1 MTPFPPALATLSWGL
16 GEVQSTQFC
25 LGLNLSDWCLM
36 RRGIIHLVQAGIGI
50 KHLHPGSQK
59 IVVLPCF
66 TTEYKWIQEK
76 HSYMGPEGACNQVSW
91 SLDEIAAF
99 ALAQYV
105 QLATVWWKLFWNQNG
120 ITNQRK
126 LMSPLYLASI
136 KHVISYVTFSQGWT
150 PLLKYF
156 HMHIGSNISDILFR
170 VSLLNCSPISRKL
183 PFYGHD
189 MTWHVTQHLL
199 WRYIFI

>member
-16 GEVQSTQFC
+16 GEFQSTQFC

-36 RRGIIHLVQAGIGI
+36 RRGIIHLVQAGLGI

-59 IVVLPCF
+59 IVVLSCF

-126 LMSPLYLASI
+126 FTSPLYLTSI
-136 KHVISYVTFSQGWT
+136 KHGISYVTFSQGWT
-150 PLLKYF
+150 AFDRQHCRINICSYF
-156 HMHIGSNISDILFR
+156 GWLCLVFDSSSNIFSSSWALF
-170 VSLLNCSPISRKL
+170 SA
-183 PFYGHD
+183 
-189 MTWHVTQHLL
+189 
-199 WRYIFI
+199 YIYIY